1 MRVRV
6 RWCVCVCQRLLLNKD
21 ESKAVE
27 QIRLDLDR
35 TLVDNAIFTSI
46 PDKYAHRT
54 TRHARH
60 APPHTHE

>member
-1 MRVRV
+1 
-6 RWCVCVCQRLLLNKD
+6 LNKD

-35 TLVDNAIFTSI
+35 TLVDNAIFTAI

-54 TRHARH
+54 TRHDTTH
-60 APPHTHE
+60 TAP